1 MMSGLMKWKKSK
13 NQKDGSKEKAAII
26 RAILGLGEL
35 TEKLDPWLPFPQNS
49 CCFFFGKDRLPI
61 PVGALLFLWEN
72 SFLFTGECPYCG
84 DKTYGYSF
92 GGLLNI
98 GGITGCCVNCGASTQ
113 NPIGGLMKL
122 NNLLSPALQETPY
135 YINGLIY
142 GGTYEGKRWPLLR
155 ALKKLGIKDL
165 PDDEWASQSE
175 PSAAS
180 LTVKSDEGKKKVP
193 PIVLESK

>member
-84 DKTYGYSF
+84 TFEHRWNHRMLRQLWSKHPKSYWRVD
-92 GGLLNI
+92 
-98 GGITGCCVNCGASTQ
+98 
-113 NPIGGLMKL
+113 
-122 NNLLSPALQETPY
+122 ET
-135 YINGLIY
+135 
-142 GGTYEGKRWPLLR
+142 
-155 ALKKLGIKDL
+155 
-165 PDDEWASQSE
+165 
-175 PSAAS
+175 
-180 LTVKSDEGKKKVP
+180 
-193 PIVLESK
+193 